1 MGVRRDGGR
10 PLGHQRLNALAV
22 PGIPSAHGFFD
33 ECLKAE
39 VQFSLGFMKLCDNWR
54 FGSSGRAFGAPGA
67 GGSLGFADPDLGVG
81 WPT

>member
-1 MGVRRDGGR
+1 
-10 PLGHQRLNALAV
+10 
-22 PGIPSAHGFFD
+22 
-33 ECLKAE
+33 
-39 VQFSLGFMKLCDNWR
+39 MKPCDNWR